1 MTGLTAADRTALLH
15 LARRA
20 VRLAADDRPLP
31 PVETDGL
38 SPSLLEPGCAFVT
51 LTRDGALRGCI
62 GGLEARQALAAD
74 VWEHAYGAA
83 REDPRFEPVRPE
95 ELQGLD
101 IEISRLTPPS
111 RLTVPPEQRLAALR
125 PGVDGVILRRGRA
138 RATFLPQVWDK
149 VPDPLQFLEMLCE
162 KAGLPRS
169 AWRQGDV
176 EMLVYQV
183 EHFEEARRDHA
194 QAGPV

>member
-1 MTGLTAADRTALLH
+1 MLTAEDRTSLLH

-20 VRLAADDRPLP
+20 VRIAAEDRRLP
-31 PVETDGL
+31 GVETEGL
-38 SPSLLEPGCAFVT
+38 SPALLEPGCAFVT
-51 LTRDGALRGCI
+51 LSREGALRGCI

-95 ELQGLD
+95 ELEELH
-101 IEISRLTPPS
+101 IEVSRLTPPV
-111 RLTVPPEQRLAALR
+111 LLAVPPEERLAALR
-125 PGVDGVILRRGRA
+125 PGIDGVILRRGLA
-138 RATFLPQVWDK
+138 RATFLPQVWEK
-149 VPDPLQFLEMLCE
+149 APDPLQFLGMLCD

-169 AWRQGDV
+169 GWRAGDV

-183 EHFEEARRDHA
+183 ESFEEARRHDA
-194 QAGPV
+194 LAGPD